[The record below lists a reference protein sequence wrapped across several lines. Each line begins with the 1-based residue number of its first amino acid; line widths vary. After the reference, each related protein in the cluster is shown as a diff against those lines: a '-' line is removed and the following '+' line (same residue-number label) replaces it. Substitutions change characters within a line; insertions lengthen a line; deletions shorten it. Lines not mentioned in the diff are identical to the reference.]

1 MFLPGTLLPR
11 GKLYSL
17 LEYIY
22 FVDVMVVV
30 VVVVGGG
37 SVNRSTRLGVV
48 YNFNHEK
55 KIPGNDLT
63 PPYTWIYSQN
73 YPITIPRTSR

>member
-1 MFLPGTLLPR
+1 M
-11 GKLYSL
+11 
-17 LEYIY
+17 
-22 FVDVMVVV
+22 VV